1 MNKFFDSTK
10 PASDLVGRVLIAALF
25 VLSGWGKIAGYAGT
39 QAYMQSA
46 GVPGGLLPLVIL
58 VELGGGL
65 AIVLGLYTRAVALIL
80 AGFSIIAGFL
90 FHGGADQ
97 VSQIMFIKN
106 VAIAGGFL
114 FLVANGA
121 GKISLDAKL
130 SKLNRTAVAAH
141 A

>member
-1 MNKFFDSTK
+1 MNKFFDTTK
-10 PASDLVGRVLIAALF
+10 PVSDLVGRVLIALLF
-25 VLSGWGKIAGYAGT
+25 VLSGWSKIAGYAGT

-46 GVPGGLLPLVIL
+46 HVPGGLLPLVIL

-65 AIVLGLYTRAVALIL
+65 AIVLGLYTRYVAAVL
-80 AGFSIIAGFL
+80 AGFAIVTGFL

-97 VSQIMFIKN
+97 VSQIMFMKN

-121 GKISLDAKL
+121 GKLSLDAKL
-130 SKLNRTAVAAH
+130 SKLQPAAH
-141 A
+141 KSLA